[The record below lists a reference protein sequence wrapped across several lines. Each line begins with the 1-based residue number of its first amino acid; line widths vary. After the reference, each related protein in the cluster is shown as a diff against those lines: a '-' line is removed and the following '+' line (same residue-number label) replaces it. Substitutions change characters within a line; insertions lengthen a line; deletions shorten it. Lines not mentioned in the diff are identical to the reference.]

1 MKVLDSATRAF
12 RLDGDAV
19 SEESLDIVLNAAY
32 SMLAKNDEI
41 APPFEEWDEEET
53 LTADGERVFGY
64 FAMTDTG
71 DEIRV
76 SFHRNDMRA
85 CIMLS
90 SPEEECYIGD
100 SLLCTITSNNKICS
114 LEEWL

>member
-41 APPFEEWDEEET
+41 APPFEEWDEEEIV
-53 LTADGERVFGY
+53 ADGHRVSSY
-64 FAMTDTG
+64 FARTDTG

-76 SFHRNDMRA
+76 SFHHGDMRA

-90 SPEEECYIGD
+90 SPEDECYIGD
-100 SLLCTITSNNKICS
+100 RLLCTITSNIKS
-114 LEEWL
+114 YSVEEWL